1 LDPLDD
7 QFRVPGGRLTP
18 APACCRVLSLSG
30 GGFRGLYTARLLARI
45 EESGKFGDGPI
56 GARFDLIAGTSVG
69 GILAAGLAAGV
80 SARELHAMLAQ
91 WGPSIFPKLSLRT
104 LQKLFSK
111 KVYAAEPL
119 ERAIVACLDGRA
131 HTPLSELDKPLMLTT
146 VSWSLGEIRLL
157 RSRGLAG
164 DEADACSLLAAA
176 RATSAAPA
184 HFPAVMLD
192 DDWHV
197 DGGLAANCPDAHAL
211 VQAQR
216 RGAPVRMLS
225 VGTTGVRH
233 KSVPSRLPLRGFA
246 WAQPALDLSME
257 AQERMAQATCAR
269 ELRERYL
276 HLNSEAGGD
285 QQILRDLDVATPDAS
300 AALTRLA
307 DQRFEALLADAEE
320 SRRLRFI
327 MGDGEAV

>member
-1 LDPLDD
+1 MDD
-7 QFRVPGGRLTP
+7 QFRVPDGRLTP
-18 APACCRVLSLSG
+18 APACTRVLSLSG
-30 GGFRGLYTARLLARI
+30 GGYRGLYTARLLARI
-45 EESGKFGDGPI
+45 EASERFGDVDVPI

-80 SARELHAMLAQ
+80 SARDLYEMLAQ
-91 WGPSIFPKLSLRT
+91 WGPTIFPKLSLRT
-104 LQKLFSK
+104 LRKLLSE
-111 KVYAAEPL
+111 KVYAAGPL
-119 ERAIVACLDGRA
+119 ERAIVACLDGWAGKR
-131 HTPLSELDKPLMLTT
+131 LSEIDRPLMLTT
-146 VSWSLGEIRLL
+146 VSWSLGELRLL

-164 DEADACSLLAAA
+164 DEADTCTLLEAA

-184 HFPAVMLD
+184 HFPALLLD

-211 VQAQR
+211 NQAQR
-216 RGAPVRMLS
+216 RGVPVRMLS

-233 KSVPSRLPLRGFA
+233 RSVPSRLPLRGLA
-246 WAQPALDLSME
+246 WAQPALALSME

-276 HLNSEAGGD
+276 HLNSDAGAD
-285 QQILRDLDVATPDAS
+285 QDVLRGLDIATPDAT

-307 DQRFEALLADAEE
+307 DQRFEDLLAHADE
-320 SRRLRFI
+320 SRRLRLI
-327 MGDGEAV
+327 MGDG